1 MAKKPVK
8 KRRPAPVQDKLIV
21 DTLRDVGRPIS
32 AYELIDQLRDK
43 GVSAPPTVYRALNRL
58 IADGLAHRLESL
70 NAFVAC
76 KHPHHDGAALF
87 AICETCGVV
96 SEFEQDSVVDLL
108 RLWAG
113 KANFSLREITLELRG
128 RCADCVATGRMPET
142 SEN

>member
-8 KRRPAPVQDKLIV
+8 KRRPAPVQDQLIV

-58 IADGLAHRLESL
+58 IADGLAHRVESL

-87 AICETCGVV
+87 AICESCGVA
-96 SEFEQDSVVDLL
+96 SEFEQDEVVALL
-108 RLWAG
+108 RKWAG
-113 KANFSLREITLELRG
+113 TTNFSLREITLELRG
-128 RCADCVATGRMPET
+128 RCAECVAAGRTPET